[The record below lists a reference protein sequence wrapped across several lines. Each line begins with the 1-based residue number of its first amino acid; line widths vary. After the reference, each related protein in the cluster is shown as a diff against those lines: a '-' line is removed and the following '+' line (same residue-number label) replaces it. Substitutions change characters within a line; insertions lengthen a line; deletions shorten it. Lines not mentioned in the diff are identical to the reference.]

1 MTDERCQSNL
11 NAFGN
16 ARVSFGHANRDVP
29 LGCLH
34 CVSEHSEYPCVT
46 VRVVCVQVAHNETLL
61 LRFMSVTKLHP
72 FTVTPR
78 SFRVRLREVRKF
90 RMQDARCAD
99 QTDGRCL
106 ARCDDAECGVVGIIG
121 GSQEIGERALQVRPT
136 PLLLV
141 LRLCTQLASRRRRSS
156 PQISSEIRDGTRS
169 MSLCLI
175 HRSVM
180 VVLRIDTS
188 KSEVGDR
195 P

>member
-34 CVSEHSEYPCVT
+34 CVSVHSESPCVT
-46 VRVVCVQVAHNETLL
+46 VRVVCVQVAHNGTLL

-106 ARCDDAECGVVGIIG
+106 ARCDGAECGVVGIIG

-141 LRLCTQLASRRRRSS
+141 LRLCARSKTRTRRMPTCCAPLPSQERVTCKPRRPRNWWQTYCSRARPHSCPQRS
-156 PQISSEIRDGTRS
+156 
-169 MSLCLI
+169 
-175 HRSVM
+175 
-180 VVLRIDTS
+180 
-188 KSEVGDR
+188 
-195 P
+195 